1 MSTTGTDV
9 ISRLNSRFDDASNSK
24 FTQAV
29 KVDAINAAINTSF
42 PIIKTVAVDSSIT
55 IGGSTYEYTPTATPD
70 VAFGFAQ
77 AYCTVPSNPKVLLRR
92 VAQRREGNTFKII
105 LPLDLA
111 SEFSG
116 ETLHLAY
123 NGRTAEIANTSGG
136 LAGTIYLPME
146 FVEAYASFYLCAIMG
161 LKAAQFEV
169 SPYAQMMKMFEEQA
183 ERYKQANRSG
193 QMAQMIPMVAER
205 GAGDVDLGVYSN
217 NNNRYGQSIVLNP

>member
-1 MSTTGTDV
+1 MSTTGAAV
-9 ISRLNSRFDDASNSK
+9 INRLNSRFDDTSNSK

-29 KVDAINAAINTSF
+29 KVDAINAAINASF
-42 PIIKTVAVDSSIT
+42 PIIKTVSIDSSIT

-92 VAQRREGNTFKII
+92 VAQRRNGNTFTIV

-111 SEFSG
+111 SEFAG
-116 ETLHLAY
+116 ETLHLLY
-123 NGRTAEIANTSGG
+123 NNRTAEIALTTD
-136 LAGTIYLPME
+136 TIVLPTEYL
-146 FVEAYASFYLCAIMG
+146 EAYASFYLCAIMA

-169 SPYAQMMKMFEEQA
+169 SPYAQMMKMFEDQS
-183 ERYKQANRSG
+183 ERYKNSNRSG
-193 QMAQMIPMVAER
+193 HMAQLITTVTER

>member
-1 MSTTGTDV
+1 VSTTGADV
-9 ISRLNSRFDDASNSK
+9 INRLNSRFDDASNSK

-42 PIIKTVAVDSSIT
+42 PVIKTVAVDSSVT
-55 IGGSTYEYTPTATPD
+55 ISGSTHEYTPTATPD
-70 VAFGFAQ
+70 VGFGFAQ

-92 VAQRREGNTFKII
+92 VTQRRNGNTFTIV

-116 ETLHLAY
+116 ETLHLLY
-123 NGRTAEIANTSGG
+123 NGRTAEIVNTTAG
-136 LAGTIYLPME
+136 LAGTIYLPIE
-146 FVEAYASFYLCAIMG
+146 LIEAYASFYLCAIMA

-183 ERYKQANRSG
+183 ERYKNANRSG
-193 QMAQMIPMVAER
+193 HISQMIPMVTER

>member
-1 MSTTGTDV
+1 MSTTGAAV
-9 ISRLNSRFDDASNSK
+9 INRLNSRFDDTSNSK

-29 KVDAINAAINTSF
+29 KVDAINAAINASF
-42 PIIKTVAVDSSIT
+42 PIIKTVSIDSSIT

-92 VAQRREGNTFKII
+92 VAQRRNGNTFTIV

-111 SEFSG
+111 SEFAG
-116 ETLHLAY
+116 ETLHLLY
-123 NGRTAEIANTSGG
+123 NNRTAEIALPT
-136 LAGTIYLPME
+136 ATIVLPTEYL
-146 FVEAYASFYLCAIMG
+146 EAYASFYLCAIMA

-169 SPYAQMMKMFEEQA
+169 SPYAQMMKMFEDQS
-183 ERYKQANRSG
+183 ERYKNSNRSG
-193 QMAQMIPMVAER
+193 HMAQLITTVTER

>member
-1 MSTTGTDV
+1 MSTTGADV
-9 ISRLNSRFDDASNSK
+9 INRLNSRFDDASNSK

-42 PIIKTVAVDSSIT
+42 PVIKTVAVDSSVT
-55 IGGSTYEYTPTATPD
+55 ISGSTHEYTPTATPD

-92 VAQRREGNTFKII
+92 VTQRRNGNTFTIV

-116 ETLHLAY
+116 QTLHLLY
-123 NGRTAEIANTSGG
+123 NGRTAEIVNTTAG
-136 LAGTIYLPME
+136 LGGTIYLPIE
-146 FVEAYASFYLCAIMG
+146 LIEAYASFYLCAIMA

-183 ERYKQANRSG
+183 ERYKNSNRSG
-193 QMAQMIPMVAER
+193 HISQMIPMVTER

>member
-1 MSTTGTDV
+1 MSTTGTA
-9 ISRLNSRFDDASNSK
+9 IINRLNSRFDDTSNSK
-24 FTQAV
+24 FSSAI
-29 KVDAINAAINTSF
+29 KLDAINAAIDTSF
-42 PIIKTVAVDSSIT
+42 PIIKTVAVDSSIK

-70 VAFGFAQ
+70 VSFGFAQ

-92 VAQRREGNTFKII
+92 VAQRRNGNTFTIV

-116 ETLHLAY
+116 QTMHLLY
-123 NGRTAEIANTSGG
+123 NGRTAQITAAADAIVLPVE
-136 LAGTIYLPME
+136 YL
-146 FVEAYASFYLCAIMG
+146 EAYASFYLCTIMA

-169 SPYAQMMKMFEEQA
+169 SPYSQMMKMFEEQS

-193 QMAQMIPMVAER
+193 HMAQLISMVAER

>member
-1 MSTTGTDV
+1 MSTTGAAV
-9 ISRLNSRFDDASNSK
+9 INRLNSRFDDTSNSK

-29 KVDAINAAINTSF
+29 KVDAINAAINASF
-42 PIIKTVAVDSSIT
+42 PIIKTVSIDSSIT

-92 VAQRREGNTFKII
+92 VAQRRNGNTFTIV

-111 SEFSG
+111 SEFAG
-116 ETLHLAY
+116 ETLHLLY
-123 NGRTAEIANTSGG
+123 NKPTAEIALTTD
-136 LAGTIYLPME
+136 TIVLPTEYL
-146 FVEAYASFYLCAIMG
+146 EAYASFYLCAIMA

-169 SPYAQMMKMFEEQA
+169 SPYAQMMKMFEDQS
-183 ERYKQANRSG
+183 ERYKNSNRSG
-193 QMAQMIPMVAER
+193 HMAQLITTVTER

>member
-1 MSTTGTDV
+1 MSTTGTA
-9 ISRLNSRFDDASNSK
+9 IINRLNSRFDDTSNSK
-24 FTQAV
+24 FSSSI
-29 KVDAINAAINTSF
+29 KLDAINAAIDTSF
-42 PIIKTVAVDSSIT
+42 PVIKTVAVDSSIT
-55 IGGSTYEYTPTATPD
+55 IGGSTYEYTPTATPNI
-70 VAFGFAQ
+70 AFGFAQ

-92 VAQRREGNTFKII
+92 VAQRRSGNTFTIV

-111 SEFSG
+111 SEFAG
-116 ETLHLAY
+116 EVLHLLY
-123 NGRTAEIANTSGG
+123 NGRTAQITAAADAIVLPVE
-136 LAGTIYLPME
+136 YL
-146 FVEAYASFYLCAIMG
+146 EAYASFYLCAIMA

-169 SPYAQMMKMFEEQA
+169 SPYSQMMKMFEEQA

>member
-1 MSTTGTDV
+1 MSTTGAAV
-9 ISRLNSRFDDASNSK
+9 INRLNSRFDDTSNSK

-29 KVDAINAAINTSF
+29 KVDAINAAINASF
-42 PIIKTVAVDSSIT
+42 PIIKTVSIDSSIT

-92 VAQRREGNTFKII
+92 VAQRRNGNTFTIV

-111 SEFSG
+111 SEFAG
-116 ETLHLAY
+116 ETLHLLY
-123 NGRTAEIANTSGG
+123 NNRTAEISLTTD
-136 LAGTIYLPME
+136 TIVLPTEYL
-146 FVEAYASFYLCAIMG
+146 EAYASFYLCAIMA

-169 SPYAQMMKMFEEQA
+169 SPYAQMMKMFEDQS
-183 ERYKQANRSG
+183 ERYKNSNRSG
-193 QMAQMIPMVAER
+193 HMAQLITTVTER

>member
-1 MSTTGTDV
+1 MSTTGTA
-9 ISRLNSRFDDASNSK
+9 IINRLNSRFDDTSNSK
-24 FTQAV
+24 FSSAI
-29 KVDAINAAINTSF
+29 KLDAINAAIDTSF

-70 VAFGFAQ
+70 VSFGFAQ

-92 VAQRREGNTFKII
+92 VAQRRNGNTFTIV

-116 ETLHLAY
+116 QTMHLLY
-123 NGRTAEIANTSGG
+123 NGRTAQITAAADAIVLPVE
-136 LAGTIYLPME
+136 YL
-146 FVEAYASFYLCAIMG
+146 EAYASFYLCTIMA

-169 SPYAQMMKMFEEQA
+169 SPYSQMMKMFEEQS

-193 QMAQMIPMVAER
+193 HMAQLISMVAER

>member
-1 MSTTGTDV
+1 MSTTGTA
-9 ISRLNSRFDDASNSK
+9 IINRLNSRFDDTSNSK
-24 FTQAV
+24 FSSAI
-29 KVDAINAAINTSF
+29 KLDAINAAIDTSF

-70 VAFGFAQ
+70 VSFGFAQ

-92 VAQRREGNTFKII
+92 VAQRRNGNTFTIV

-111 SEFSG
+111 SEFAG
-116 ETLHLAY
+116 ETMHLLY
-123 NGRTAEIANTSGG
+123 NGRTAQITAAADAIVLPVE
-136 LAGTIYLPME
+136 YL
-146 FVEAYASFYLCAIMG
+146 EAYASFYLCTIMA

-169 SPYAQMMKMFEEQA
+169 SPYSQMMKMFEEQS

-193 QMAQMIPMVAER
+193 HMAQLISMVAER

>member
-1 MSTTGTDV
+1 MSTTGTA
-9 ISRLNSRFDDASNSK
+9 IINRLNSRFDDTSNSK
-24 FTQAV
+24 FSLSI
-29 KVDAINAAINTSF
+29 KLDAINAAIDTSF
-42 PIIKTVAVDSSIT
+42 PVIRTVAVDSSIT
-55 IGGSTYEYTPTATPD
+55 IGGSTYEYTPTATPNI
-70 VAFGFAQ
+70 AFGFAQ

-92 VAQRREGNTFKII
+92 VAQRRSGNTFTIV

-111 SEFSG
+111 SEFAG
-116 ETLHLAY
+116 EVLHLLY
-123 NGRTAEIANTSGG
+123 NGRTAQITAAADAIVLPVE
-136 LAGTIYLPME
+136 YL
-146 FVEAYASFYLCAIMG
+146 EAYASFYLCAIMA

-169 SPYAQMMKMFEEQA
+169 SPYSQMMKMFEEQA